1 MKALLH
7 SVLFLFIATLG
18 FSQEICD
25 NGIDDDLD
33 GLIDL
38 QDTTDCYCE
47 VATPDT
53 VVTSLIPNPSF
64 ENRTCCPSTLSQL
77 TCANSWIQAS
87 VATSDYFNTCGVTNI
102 GGFQVPSLPL
112 PGGGAGYVGF
122 YSSLNWEENV
132 GACLT
137 GPMLAGTSYTLSIH
151 LAWGRFDSLFNF
163 RLYGTPNCT
172 DLPWTT
178 NTCPIGSGSWVQL
191 AAQAVPL
198 RNNGDWTQI
207 YVTFTPTVNINAVS
221 IGGACGGQTTAYSYY
236 YADELILNKT
246 NKFFSP
252 VAKITDSGH
261 YCQNNLVLKANFD
274 SIPKFYQ
281 WYKDSIAISGAT
293 DSTYSVPN
301 GGLGTY
307 QVQLIYDSNCI
318 ITEPYNLDT
327 TIIEFSMDS
336 LGTCPLGSQ
345 TGLIRINYTDSGTA
359 PYEYQLNS
367 GVFVTDT
374 FFNNLSPGTYN
385 VTVRDTNLCQ
395 ATQSIT
401 VEAFPM
407 PTSSFEVD
415 SVCFSNTTT
424 FTDNST
430 IASGSII
437 SWEWNTPGS
446 PTTQNTTYTFPLD
459 GSFPITHTVVSD
471 SGCIDDTTINVIVH
485 PLPVP
490 NFSYNPQELYT
501 FNPDVCFVNS
511 SNGATNY
518 MWDFDFSGPTGT
530 STLSDPCIVR
540 FPANQE
546 KTYRVKLIAI
556 SEYGC
561 IDSVFVNVSV
571 LDEFLIYVPNSFSPN
586 GDNINEELIVATA
599 GVESFSMKIFNR
611 WGEIIFQTE
620 DPLTYWDGKHKG
632 VAVEEG
638 VYTYKIDVKG
648 ENDEVKEIL
657 GHINLLR

>member
-1 MKALLH
+1 MRGFL
-7 SVLFLFIATLG
+7 LFLGLFITT
-18 FSQEICD
+18 FSYTQEICD
-25 NGIDDDLD
+25 DGIDNDAD

-38 QDTTDCYCE
+38 QDTTDCFCE

-64 ENRTCCPSTLSQL
+64 ELRSCCPSTLSQL

-87 VATSDYFNTCGVTNI
+87 NATSDYFNTCGITGI
-102 GGFQVPSLPL
+102 GTFQRPTLPL

-122 YSSLNWEENV
+122 YSSLNWEENI
-132 GACLT
+132 GTCLS

-151 LAWGRFDSLFNF
+151 LAWARFDTLLNF

-172 DLPWTT
+172 DLPWAT
-178 NTCPIGSGSWVQL
+178 NTCPVGSGSWVQL
-191 AAQAVPL
+191 AGQAVPL
-198 RNNGDWTQI
+198 RSNGNWTQI
-207 YVTFTPTVNINAVS
+207 FVTFTPTVNINAIS
-221 IGGACGGQTTAYSYY
+221 IGGACGGQPTAYSYY

-246 NKFFSP
+246 SKFFSP

-261 YCQNNLVLKANFD
+261 YCQGNLKLKANYD
-274 SIPKFYQ
+274 SVPKFYQ
-281 WYKDSIAISGAT
+281 WYKDSIAIVGAT
-293 DSTYSVPN
+293 DSSYNVPN
-301 GGLGTY
+301 GARGSY

-318 ITEPYNLDT
+318 VTEPYIVDT
-327 TIIEFSMDS
+327 TIIEFGMDS
-336 LGTCPLGSQ
+336 LGTCPLGPQ
-345 TGLIRINYTDSGTA
+345 TGLVRINWADSGTA

-415 SVCFSNTTT
+415 SVCFANPTT
-424 FTDNST
+424 FTDNSS
-430 IASGSII
+430 IATGSIV

-446 PTTQNTTYTFPLD
+446 PTTPNTSYTFPID

-471 SGCIDDTTINVIVH
+471 SGCIDDTTINVVVH

-501 FNPDVCFVNS
+501 FNPDVCFINS
-511 SNGATNY
+511 STGATSY
-518 MWDFDFSGPTGT
+518 LWDFDFSGPTGT
-530 STLSDPCIVR
+530 STLSDPCTVR
-540 FPANQE
+540 FPADQE
-546 KTYRVKLIAI
+546 KTYRVKLIAET
-556 SEYGC
+556 EYGC
-561 IDSVFVNVSV
+561 FDSVFVNVSI

-586 GDNINEELIVATA
+586 GDNINEELVVATA
-599 GVESFSMKIFNR
+599 GIETFTMKIFNR
-611 WGEIIFQTE
+611 WGEIIFETS
-620 DPLTYWDGKHKG
+620 DPTIFWDGKSKG

-638 VYTYKIDVKG
+638 VYPYKIDVKG
-648 ENDEVKEIL
+648 ENDEVKEII